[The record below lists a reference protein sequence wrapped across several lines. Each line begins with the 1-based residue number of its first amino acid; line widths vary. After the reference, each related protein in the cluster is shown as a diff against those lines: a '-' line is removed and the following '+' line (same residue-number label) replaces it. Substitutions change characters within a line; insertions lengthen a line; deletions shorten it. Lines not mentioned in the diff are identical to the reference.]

1 MRHIIF
7 LIFFTLSGGTILGQ
21 SLLQYHLKAGE
32 IYTIKQ
38 NATQVI
44 TQSLDGALHV
54 ITNNIDGILEFKV
67 IGETKGNYNID
78 LTFKDLNLEMTSSI
92 QGKMMDVRAKD
103 VVEGDVQSNVFH
115 SLLEHPV
122 HLVLAKTGDILEVNG
137 GEELVD
143 KMTASS
149 GLEDDFSKNMMKKS
163 LESEFG
169 SQALADSYKQMTFIY
184 PENKVKVG
192 DTWKNTYQGKMQ
204 TENTWTLESLT
215 SEHAAITGKADVIM
229 DIKEPSSTMMLTGTQ
244 QTTITT
250 DISSG
255 FVQNV
260 KVEGVSEG
268 TSQITQM
275 GDQEIPTMI
284 KSTITYQLIQ

>member
-1 MRHIIF
+1 MRPIIF
-7 LIFFTLSGGTILGQ
+7 LIFFTLGGGTILGQ

-32 IYTIKQ
+32 VYTIKQ

-44 TQSLDGALHV
+44 TQNLDGASHV

-67 IGETKGNYNID
+67 IGETNGNYNID

-92 QGKMMDVRAKD
+92 QGKMMEVRAKD
-103 VVEGDVQSNVFH
+103 VVDGDVQSSVFN

-122 HLVLAKTGDILEVNG
+122 HLILAKTGDILEVNG
-137 GEELVD
+137 GEELVE

-149 GLEDDFSKNMMKKS
+149 GLEDDFSKNMMRKS

-184 PENKVKVG
+184 PENKVKMG

-215 SEHAAITGKADVIM
+215 SEHATISGKAEVIM
-229 DIKEPSSTMMLTGTQ
+229 DIKEPASTMRLTGTQ
-244 QTTITT
+244 ETFITT
-250 DISSG
+250 DLSSG

-260 KVEGVSEG
+260 KVEGDSQGV
-268 TSQITQM
+268 SQITQM
-275 GDQEIPTMI
+275 GNQEIPTMI
-284 KSTITYQLIQ
+284 KSTITYQLIP